1 MNEVL
6 QDKTNELIL
15 ELLEKNEDMSFGS
28 IVKDLGIS
36 AERGLQHMLQ
46 LREKGLVKVA
56 SQSKY
61 ALNV

>member
-15 ELLEKNEDMSFGS
+15 ELLEKNEDMTFGS

-36 AERGLQHMLQ
+36 AERGIQHMLQ
-46 LREKGLVKVA
+46 LRQKGLVKVS

-61 ALNV
+61 ALNL